1 MMGVTKLM
9 QNKRFIQC
17 PSFGRWF
24 MSRTWGVRCNI
35 LWKLFHSCTLGM
47 SWRTSEYSWAY
58 RDGKPGLPCLAWR
71 ATILEIF
78 VTGCTWPRNIPARS
92 VNWVQGAASD
102 NETGFLPL
110 MWLGLKRRSS
120 DSSSFSYILRKI
132 HTHEP
137 FQKSC
142 WLWRS
147 RADLQPHWL
156 VVALKILENVWRTW
170 VENGG
175 FWVLGKSGLL
185 QKFAFKNMC
194 LAF

>member
-102 NETGFLPL
+102 NETGFRTV

-120 DSSSFSYILRKI
+120 DSSSFSYAKFTHMDHFRKVVDCEEAGLI
-132 HTHEP
+132 
-137 FQKSC
+137 FNCIDSLLLWKS
-142 WLWRS
+142 
-147 RADLQPHWL
+147 
-156 VVALKILENVWRTW
+156 
-170 VENGG
+170 
-175 FWVLGKSGLL
+175 
-185 QKFAFKNMC
+185 
-194 LAF
+194 